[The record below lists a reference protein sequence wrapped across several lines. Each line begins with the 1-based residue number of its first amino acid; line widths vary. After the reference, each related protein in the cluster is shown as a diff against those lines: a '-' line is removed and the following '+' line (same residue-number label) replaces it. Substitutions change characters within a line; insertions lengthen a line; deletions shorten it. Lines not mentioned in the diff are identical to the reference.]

1 MQKELSMTPRI
12 QALLIG
18 AAAIAIALLAV
29 FEIIPAQFAPA
40 FAVAL
45 MLSRRRSGC
54 APCLSG
60 RSA

>member
-1 MQKELSMTPRI
+1 MTPRI